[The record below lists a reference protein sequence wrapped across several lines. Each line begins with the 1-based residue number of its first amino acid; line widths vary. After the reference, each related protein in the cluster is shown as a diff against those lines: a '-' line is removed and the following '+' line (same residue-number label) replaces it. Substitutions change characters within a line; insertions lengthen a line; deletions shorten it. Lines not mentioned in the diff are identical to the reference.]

1 MVVTAYPALA
11 KAFDTDASTVLWVNV
26 VYWVTAVGLLM
37 TLGWIGDVAGRRRVY
52 TIGMAIFAIGML
64 LSAVSSAIW

>member
-11 KAFDTDASTVLWVNV
+11 KTFDTDTSTVLWVNV

-37 TLGWIGDVAGRRRVY
+37 TLGGIGDVAG
-52 TIGMAIFAIGML
+52 
-64 LSAVSSAIW
+64 